1 MLHRQTTGRLA
12 DLAPGLA
19 CAGAIGGGAAEGRG
33 DITGASWVTGVLV
46 PVFKVTDGSPVMHA
60 QDLSA

>member
-1 MLHRQTTGRLA
+1 MA

-33 DITGASWVTGVLV
+33 DITGTSRVTGVLV
-46 PVFKVTDGSPVMHA
+46 RCSKSRTEVRSCMRKI
-60 QDLSA
+60 

>member
-33 DITGASWVTGVLV
+33 DITGTSRVTGVLV
-46 PVFKVTDGSPVMHA
+46 RCSKSRTEVRSCMRKI
-60 QDLSA
+60 